1 VFPFTLRNYFRH
13 LSDGEGDST
22 NVVSSV
28 IVTSTSSPT
37 TAGFGF
43 WRAAR
48 GFIGPK
54 WEESPATRS
63 VTSVKGKKPVTT
75 SVKKGGTKTEKVTA
89 VKTVTKS
96 VTQTVQ
102 QTIQVVE
109 TSDVE
114 DDRSG
119 VIAEINTMGWHQV
132 WLLIRLFRKHL
143 LLPRKVED
151 VISSPYLLWCDLFQD
166 EVVRNLPEIKTFKVG
181 LLHLFIQHTSA
192 GLTLNEYELWQS
204 SNLEIGILMFA
215 RI

>member
-1 VFPFTLRNYFRH
+1 VFPFTVRNYFRH
-13 LSDGEGDST
+13 LSDGEVDST
-22 NVVSSV
+22 SVVSSV

-37 TAGFGF
+37 TAGFRF

-48 GFIGPK
+48 GVIGPK
-54 WEESPATRS
+54 WEESPATSS
-63 VTSVKGKKPVTT
+63 VKSVKGKKPVTT
-75 SVKKGGTKTEKVTA
+75 SVTKGVKTEKVTA

-151 VISSPYLLWCDLFQD
+151 VILSPYFPRRSDCRMKL
-166 EVVRNLPEIKTFKVG
+166 
-181 LLHLFIQHTSA
+181 
-192 GLTLNEYELWQS
+192 
-204 SNLEIGILMFA
+204 
-215 RI
+215 